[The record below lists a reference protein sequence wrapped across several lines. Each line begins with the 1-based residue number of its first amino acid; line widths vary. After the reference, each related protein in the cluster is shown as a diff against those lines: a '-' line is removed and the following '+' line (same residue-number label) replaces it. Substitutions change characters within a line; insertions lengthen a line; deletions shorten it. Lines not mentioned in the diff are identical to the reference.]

1 MDRPFRRA
9 VQCLSRRALVSKI
22 LVIDRNTAQA
32 AEKSVADRVVHRFG
46 EMTAFDARRGTHLC
60 VDEDTEVL
68 VYFPTVLG
76 KQRVP
81 DLGEAESLL
90 KTCSTSPL
98 RHVLVVS
105 SAAVY
110 GARPQNPGFIAE
122 SRPPSQNGK
131 NWYGAINGIAG
142 QWMALEAL
150 AQEHLRDRQPVE
162 LAILRPTT
170 VLQAGGRDYFSRL
183 FSGRVAFT
191 LVGHDPSLQL
201 LSPDDLMEAV
211 CRTVEQESGGT
222 YNVAPSSVIPLR
234 AALRRARVRRIPLG
248 YGLQRLGRALLA
260 PLGLTPHLD
269 QLEYVRYSWTVA
281 NDKGRLAWDFE
292 PRRSSSAAL
301 GDFLDGLGGAK
312 SEARTEEEAFD
323 AYGMDRGYVAA
334 YGRTLL
340 KFLHRIYWRIET
352 KGLEHVPLQGRAV
365 LAGVHRGF
373 MPLDA
378 VMTFNLVVQELE
390 RYVRFLIHPTLIKF
404 PFQANF
410 ITKLGGVIACQE
422 NADRVLQEDQ
432 LLGFYPEGIHG
443 AFTLYRRAY
452 GLSKFGRNE
461 FVKTALRNRA
471 PIVPFVTV
479 GSPEIFPI
487 IARIHWP
494 WWKRLTQWPFFPI
507 APPFPLLPIPLPSK
521 WHIQFLEPMHVEDQY
536 GPEAAD
542 DEAIVRKISREV
554 RDRMQAAVEAML
566 ERRRSVF
573 YGSVFEEIERC

>member
-1 MDRPFRRA
+1 M
-9 VQCLSRRALVSKI
+9 SKI
-22 LVIDRNTAQA
+22 LVIDRNAAQG
-32 AEKSVADRVVHRFG
+32 AEKSVADRVVDRLG
-46 EMTAFDARRGTHLC
+46 ETAAFEVRKGAEPC

-68 VYFPTVLG
+68 VYFPKVVG
-76 KQRVP
+76 KERVP
-81 DLGEAESLL
+81 DLGEAVSLL
-90 KTCSTSPL
+90 ETCSTSPL
-98 RHVLVVS
+98 RHVLIVS

-122 SRPPSQNGK
+122 SRPSSQNGK
-131 NWYGAINGIAG
+131 NWYGAINSIAK

-150 AQEHLRDRQPVE
+150 AQEHLEDRQSVE

-170 VLQAGGRDYFSRL
+170 VLQVGGRDYFSRL

-191 LVGHDPSLQL
+191 LVGHDPTLQL
-201 LSPDDLMEAV
+201 LHPDDLMVAV
-211 CRTVEQESGGT
+211 CRTVEQKSGGI

-234 AALRRARVRRIPLG
+234 AALRRARVRRFPLG

-260 PLGLTPHLD
+260 PLGLTHRLD

-281 NDKGRLAWDFE
+281 NEKGRLAWDFE
-292 PRRSSSAAL
+292 PGRSSSAAL

-312 SEARTEEEAFD
+312 SEAPTEEKAFD

-340 KFLHRIYWRIET
+340 KFLHHVYWRIET

-378 VMTFNLVVQELE
+378 VMTFNLVVQQLE

-422 NADRVLQEDQ
+422 NADRVLQDDQ
-432 LLGFYPEGIHG
+432 LLGFYPEGIQG

-542 DEAIVRKISREV
+542 DEAIVREISRDV
-554 RDRMQAAVEAML
+554 RDRMQAALEVML
-566 ERRRSVF
+566 ESRRSIF
-573 YGSVFEEIERC
+573 YGSVFEESQRC

>member
-1 MDRPFRRA
+1 M
-9 VQCLSRRALVSKI
+9 SKI
-22 LVIDRNTAQA
+22 LVIDRNVAQA
-32 AEKSVADRVVHRFG
+32 AERSVADRVVGRLD
-46 EMTAFDARRGTHLC
+46 ETAEFEARRGTDLS
-60 VDEDTEVL
+60 VDEDTDVL
-68 VYFPTVLG
+68 VYFPLVGAG
-76 KQRVP
+76 KKQVP

-90 KTCSTSPL
+90 CTCTDSPL
-98 RHVLVVS
+98 RLVLLVS

-122 SRPPSQNGK
+122 SRPSSQNGK
-131 NWYGAINGIAG
+131 NWYGAINGIAE
-142 QWMALEAL
+142 QWMSLEAL
-150 AQEHLRDRQPVE
+150 AVGHLGDRQQVE

-170 VLQAGGRDYFSRL
+170 VLTAGGRDYFSRL
-183 FSGRVAFT
+183 FGGRVAFT
-191 LVGHDPSLQL
+191 LAGHDPSLQL

-211 CRTVEQESGGT
+211 CRAVERGSGGT
-222 YNVAPSSVIPLR
+222 YNVAPSGVIPLR

-260 PLGLTPHLD
+260 PLGLAHRLD

-281 NDKGRLAWDFE
+281 NEKGRRAWGFE
-292 PRRSSSAAL
+292 PRRSSAAAL
-301 GDFLDGLGGAK
+301 GAFLDGPGVRDGEK
-312 SEARTEEEAFD
+312 TFD
-323 AYGMDRGYVAA
+323 GYGMDVDYVAA

-340 KFLHRIYWRIET
+340 KFLRHYYWRIEA
-352 KGLEHVPLQGRAV
+352 KGLEYVPREGRAV

-390 RYVRFLIHPTLIKF
+390 RYLRFLIHPTLIKL
-404 PFQANF
+404 PFQFNF
-410 ITKLGGVIACQE
+410 MTKLGGVIACQE
-422 NADRVLQEDQ
+422 NADRVLQDDQ

-443 AFTLYRRAY
+443 AFTSYRHAY
-452 GLSKFGRNE
+452 GLGKFGRNE

-487 IARIHWP
+487 IGKINWP

-521 WHIQFLEPMHVEDQY
+521 WHTQFLEPVHVEDQY
-536 GPEAAD
+536 GPEAAED
-542 DEAIVRKISREV
+542 KAVVRTISRDV
-554 RDRMQAAVEAML
+554 RDRMQAAVKAML
-566 ERRRSVF
+566 ERRRSIF
-573 YGSVFEEIERC
+573 YGSVFEET